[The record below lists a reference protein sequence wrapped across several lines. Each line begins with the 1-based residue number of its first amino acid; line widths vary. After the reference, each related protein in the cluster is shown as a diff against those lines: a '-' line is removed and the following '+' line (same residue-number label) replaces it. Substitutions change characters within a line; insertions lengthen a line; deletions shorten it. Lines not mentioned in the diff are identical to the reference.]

1 MTPVSIAE
9 MLERY
14 ADLVIRLPSVS
25 RTNPHAAMEA
35 KSELRGEMIAEAK
48 RLRTMTPPPA
58 TPPTSSVATITPGAR
73 SIGRREIQ
81 VVRRARRA

>member
-1 MTPVSIAE
+1 MTPVAIAE

-25 RTNPHAAMEA
+25 RTNPHVAMEA

-48 RLRTMTPPPA
+48 RLRTMSTAAGDASDDRASRPSRRAP
-58 TPPTSSVATITPGAR
+58 AR
-73 SIGRREIQ
+73 SGA
-81 VVRRARRA
+81 ARFRS

>member
-1 MTPVSIAE
+1 MTPVAVAE

-25 RTNPHAAMEA
+25 RTNPHIAMEA
-35 KSELRGEMIAEAK
+35 KSELRGEMIADAK
-48 RLRTMTPPPA
+48 RLRTMLVVPTP
-58 TPPTSSVATITPGAR
+58 TINVATIALGIR
-73 SIGRREIQ
+73 SIGRREVQ

>member
-1 MTPVSIAE
+1 MTPLSVAE

-35 KSELRGEMIAEAK
+35 KSELRGEMLAK
-48 RLRTMTPPPA
+48 AKQLRTALVAPIA
-58 TPPTSSVATITPGAR
+58 KASVDAISPGVR
-73 SIGRREIQ
+73 TFGRREVQ
-81 VVRRARRA
+81 VVRRTRRA